1 MEKKAFEELLKTN
14 WNKLTAAQK
23 EQVKGCKTAEDLK
36 ALLPGFGIELP
47 EPFDE
52 DALDIAVGG
61 FGLNQGFTSGID
73 EIQQFFGQG
82 KP

>member
-36 ALLPGFGIELP
+36 ALLSGFGIELP
-47 EPFDE
+47 EPLDE
-52 DALDIAVGG
+52 DALDIVAGG
-61 FGLNQGFTSGID
+61 FGLGDFTAGLGDIRN
-73 EIQQFFGQG
+73 FLNH
-82 KP
+82 